1 MFQRT
6 ALGRMAFM
14 FRKWMPTAWSRRF
27 SKENYDFDLDDV
39 TEGFYRSFGRFM
51 TTLAKDLKQGHID
64 IAANWKKMST
74 LEKANV
80 KRALTEIS
88 TWLATIA
95 AYALLSNAWDD
106 DDSWYKNFLL
116 YQIRRHQAEIG
127 IMVPT
132 GYSQLTEG
140 FRILQSPAA
149 AMDYTQHLFNVVR
162 IWDLWAEP
170 LQSGQYEG
178 WNRYARNVVRPLPY
192 HNSIRRALNPE
203 EALKFFQMY

>member
-1 MFQRT
+1 
-6 ALGRMAFM
+6 
-14 FRKWMPTAWSRRF
+14 MPTAWSRRF

-39 TEGFYRSFGRFM
+39 TEGFYRGFGRFM

-64 IAANWKKMST
+64 IATNWKKMST

-80 KRALTEIS
+80 KRALAEIS

-127 IMVPT
+127 TLVPT

-192 HNSIRRALNPE
+192 HNSIRRAANPE